1 MSPDDAHG
9 AADAD
14 FRNAVD
20 AEIEVLLQVWEEE
33 MQRPDVDSRY
43 RSATCQRLSVL
54 LESAPDLLRSVLV
67 TMDEAL
73 TEHVAIRV
81 RRIGA
86 PTLEVALAC
95 AFDGDEALRPK
106 ARRVLRR
113 VLGTAPDQN
122 FTDKAH
128 RLPLHALG
136 QLRFESAA
144 DLLIELVD
152 DVQVRPQ
159 AISAL
164 GGIGGEQ
171 ATSALK
177 EVSKNPNK
185 KIARLAANAFYGG
198 QHTPRPP
205 YWRCRWW
212 RRSAI
217 CPRSTPTPKWNS
229 PASSARCV
237 PTIRRRGENW

>member
-43 RSATCQRLSVL
+43 RSVTCQRLSVL

-67 TMDEAL
+67 AMDEAL

-95 AFDGDEALRPK
+95 AFDGDEASVVGK
-106 ARRVLRR
+106 AL
-113 VLGTAPDQN
+113 D
-122 FTDKAH
+122 
-128 RLPLHALG
+128 
-136 QLRFESAA
+136 
-144 DLLIELVD
+144 
-152 DVQVRPQ
+152 
-159 AISAL
+159 
-164 GGIGGEQ
+164 
-171 ATSALK
+171 
-177 EVSKNPNK
+177 
-185 KIARLAANAFYGG
+185 
-198 QHTPRPP
+198 
-205 YWRCRWW
+205 
-212 RRSAI
+212 RSADQAE
-217 CPRSTPTPKWNS
+217 CWLCCGVQKAMNDFNG
-229 PASSARCV
+229 PAIPPV
-237 PTIRRRGENW
+237 KEKQETTDETEETE